1 MLPLPPDPF
10 HSLLPSTFL
19 LSYLLTYL
27 HDAVYNPFAFA
38 GGEGTANTV
47 E

>member
-1 MLPLPPDPF
+1 MLPPDPF

-19 LSYLLTYL
+19 LSYLVALL
-27 HDAVYNPFAFA
+27 HETMIPRFLGDGIADS
-38 GGEGTANTV
+38 V